1 MPERDTFDLDAAFR
15 GLEQDIAGISSPRG
29 VDAAIATA
37 RRRHRRNT
45 VGAVAAA
52 VVLIAGIA
60 VAGQGL
66 RHHDRAVEPAVRPVP
81 DPTPLTS
88 QTLSTATAGW
98 ISGWGDPRSASS
110 SRGLSFAGLEC
121 LNTLNGPSFAQPRH
135 SGVTVVSAGSS
146 ERAYVLAMQFAAD
159 KASLADDALTRA
171 AQRCDSA
178 KADSTTYA
186 DGSVVTYYDLSG
198 NPGWNGAGVW
208 TVRSGNI
215 LALTLISDASHEP
228 SSATVQRVDDLLL
241 GALRPDTA
249 ASASGAPAP
258 PPHSGFLDQSSFASA
273 LSGWSSG
280 WSPNTANGA
289 TGELPCG
296 VSAADETFG
305 QGTSLGAN
313 GDQER
318 LGFDNAAQATAGLS
332 QIAADFQAC
341 RSATFDVHAVPL
353 DGGGTVTVAA
363 TTGEQNQVAWLVQR
377 GRVIFSV
384 TVPAGQT
391 PPPDT
396 VSKTVGALMVEALG
410 SSPVERASSAG
421 PVAKASP
428 TS

>member
-15 GLEQDIAGISSPRG
+15 GLEQDIAEISSPRG

-37 RRRHRRNT
+37 RRRHRRTT

-98 ISGWGDPRSASS
+98 ISGWSEPRSDRHLLGVSI
-110 SRGLSFAGLEC
+110 AGLGC
-121 LNTLNGPSFAQPRH
+121 LDALNRPPLDRAL
-135 SGVTVVSAGSS
+135 SGDTVASAGSS
-146 ERAYVLAMQFAAD
+146 GVAEVFGMHVAGDRAAVAEG
-159 KASLADDALTRA
+159 ALTRA
-171 AQRCDSA
+171 AQRCDSTTST
-178 KADSTTYA
+178 STTYT
-186 DGSVVTYYDLSG
+186 DGSVVTYFALTHTSHG
-198 NPGWNGAGVW
+198 LGLW
-208 TVRSGNI
+208 TVRNGSL
-215 LALTLISDASHEP
+215 LAVALISGGTHEP
-228 SSATVQRVDDLLL
+228 SAASVQRIDDLLV
-241 GALRPDTA
+241 GALRVDTV

-258 PPHSGFLDQSSFASA
+258 PPHSGFIDQSSFASA
-273 LSGWSSG
+273 LAGWSSG
-280 WSPNTANGA
+280 WSPDTAKGD

-296 VSAADETFG
+296 VSPAHESFG

-332 QIAADFQAC
+332 QVATDLRAC
-341 RSATFDVHAVPL
+341 QSATFDVHTVPL
-353 DGGGTVTVAA
+353 DGGGSVTVAA
-363 TTGEQNQVAWLVQR
+363 TTGEQNQVAWLVQQ
-377 GRVIFSV
+377 GRVIYSV

-391 PPPDT
+391 PPPDA
-396 VSKTVGALMVEALG
+396 VSKTIGALMVEALG
-410 SSPVERASSAG
+410 SSPVEQASSSG

-428 TS
+428 KS